1 MTLTAGAVTAF
12 LLFGHASLWI
22 RTYNRVHARGI
33 SQTLIKICELV
44 IYTLF
49 ATLLLLVCRRFF
61 DWQLPDSVRYAA
73 AGYEWLCAGCGLY
86 TALCW
91 LRRTFWSRPLTGFQE
106 ETLHV
111 VDGKTLAQQP
121 LAHGFKTRLLC
132 ALPKNQALEFGVQ
145 QRTLEIESL
154 PAALDGLTI
163 AHFSDLHYTGMINQA
178 FFHAAVDQVNAL
190 EADLVAVTGD
200 IVDYDHCISWIP
212 ETLGRFES
220 RFGSLCILGNHDQ
233 RVSNPDE
240 VRAGLVA
247 AGLCDVGSGYSQ
259 LQIHGVRVLIA
270 GNELPWFKNLPQ
282 PPAPEENAFRILLSH
297 APDQYPWAKQQQF
310 DLMLAGHTHGQ
321 IPSPVTGPVVAPSS
335 FGVRHSAGVFYED
348 ATWLHVT
355 RGLSGKQAIRLNCQP
370 EIVKLVLRR
379 PPSAETRTN
388 TGR

>member
-1 MTLTAGAVTAF
+1 M
-12 LLFGHASLWI
+12 
-22 RTYNRVHARGI
+22 
-33 SQTLIKICELV
+33 

-178 FFHAAVDQVNAL
+178 FFHAAVDQVK
-190 EADLVAVTGD
+190 
-200 IVDYDHCISWIP
+200 
-212 ETLGRFES
+212 R
-220 RFGSLCILGNHDQ
+220 
-233 RVSNPDE
+233 
-240 VRAGLVA
+240 
-247 AGLCDVGSGYSQ
+247 
-259 LQIHGVRVLIA
+259 IA
-270 GNELPWFKNLPQ
+270 
-282 PPAPEENAFRILLSH
+282 
-297 APDQYPWAKQQQF
+297 
-310 DLMLAGHTHGQ
+310 
-321 IPSPVTGPVVAPSS
+321 
-335 FGVRHSAGVFYED
+335 FGVSL
-348 ATWLHVT
+348 WVT
-355 RGLSGKQAIRLNCQP
+355 
-370 EIVKLVLRR
+370 
-379 PPSAETRTN
+379 SAETPESLAPLKASLRSGSTVALLGPSGAGKSTLVN
-388 TGR
+388 ALAGSARALTGDVRDHDRKGRHTTTTRELFRIHNGALLMDTPGMRELRVLALGDGLDHTFPDIRRLADECRFRDCTHDTEPDCAVREAVAGGTLGSDRLASFRKLEAEAAYERRRDDPRARAEHVAEHKSALKTLKHHTKRQERG